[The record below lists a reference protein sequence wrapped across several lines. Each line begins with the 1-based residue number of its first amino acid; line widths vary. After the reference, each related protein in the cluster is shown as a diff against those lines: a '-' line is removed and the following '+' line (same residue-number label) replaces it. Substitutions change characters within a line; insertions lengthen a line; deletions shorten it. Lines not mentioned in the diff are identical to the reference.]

1 MTCMYNEM
9 KRLACRFKTSYA
21 KVFDQI
27 GDLLRKIY
35 DIQRERMEK
44 LAKEIKQMRGEAKR
58 RAEKQLKD
66 IKEDV
71 ARMKVMRSYIVTIS
85 FIHQRILLQREVGKY
100 TDWFSKPANWF
111 DQACDSVGSAF
122 ADAGNWMKD
131 AGESAVDGLKKG
143 FDTIGGWFGRRKRGV
158 NCNIKVGPVYML
170 TFQVSEIVNFAPL

>member
-27 GDLLRKIY
+27 GDLLREIY
-35 DIQRERMEK
+35 NIQRERMEK

-58 RAEKQLKD
+58 RAQKQLND

-71 ARMKVMRSYIVTIS
+71 ARMKVITKKVTFL
-85 FIHQRILLQREVGKY
+85 FIIINYFLQREVGKY
-100 TDWFSKPANWF
+100 TDWFSKPGNWF

-122 ADAGNWMKD
+122 ADAGNWVKD
-131 AGESAVDGLKKG
+131 VGESAVDGLKKEFNTIG
-143 FDTIGGWFGRRKRGV
+143 DTIGGWFGRRKRGV
-158 NCNIKVGPVYML
+158 NCNIKVGPDIHVDIP
-170 TFQVSEIVNFAPL
+170 SK

>member
-1 MTCMYNEM
+1 MYNEM

-27 GDLLRKIY
+27 GDLLRNIY

-58 RAEKQLKD
+58 RAEKQLND

-71 ARMKVMRSYIVTIS
+71 ARMKVITKKVTFL
-85 FIHQRILLQREVGKY
+85 FIIIEYFLQREVGKY

-143 FDTIGGWFGRRKRGV
+143 FDAIGDWFGRRKRGV
-158 NCNIKVGPVYML
+158 NCNIKVGPDIDVDIP
-170 TFQVSEIVNFAPL
+170 SK

>member
-27 GDLLRKIY
+27 GDLLRNIY

-44 LAKEIKQMRGEAKR
+44 LAKEIKQMRGEAKK
-58 RAEKQLKD
+58 RAEKQLND

-71 ARMKVMRSYIVTIS
+71 ARMKVITKKVTFL
-85 FIHQRILLQREVGKY
+85 FIIIEYFLQREVGKY

-143 FDTIGGWFGRRKRGV
+143 FNAIGDWFGRRKRGV
-158 NCNIKVGPVYML
+158 NCNIKVGPDIDVDIP
-170 TFQVSEIVNFAPL
+170 SK